1 MPDIAMGR
9 KEIMKVL
16 HVSSW
21 LTILNWKKKS
31 PGFRKIFRRNAVNGR
46 PFIIISEARAW
57 MIEMDNIKKK
67 QEQS

>member
-31 PGFRKIFRRNAVNGR
+31 PGFRKIFRRNLVNGR

-57 MIEMDNIKKK
+57 MIEMDNIKKQ